1 MEIKYRLYPYP
12 VLSTYSDDYQ
22 SGKFNVVIEPH
33 KEGYHLR
40 VDFIVEL
47 TNEALKNLIRSGQAK
62 YVYHMECAQTG
73 FRKVFQTGEVITSEV
88 LSDKHLNG
96 TLQICPFIVAVE
108 DIHGYSSKDFH
119 EDYHGISF
127 DIEAGCI
134 MASGKMVTV
143 HISKDVDELER
154 MPSIFSIARNAD
166 DSCKQMVVDFSGRKI
181 LIKLPTEDYY
191 SYKQLSKTPQIQSVL
206 NSLTIVPALI
216 YVLSELKRVSV
227 SEREEHEENLWYRIL
242 AKTLATKFN
251 CDISSEDFEERDVMC
266 LAQSL
271 INEPL
276 SDAFKMLAGF
286 SGGDDE

>member
-40 VDFIVEL
+40 VDFTVEL

-73 FRKVFQTGEVITSEV
+73 FRKVFQTGAVITSEV

-154 MPSIFSIARNAD
+154 MPSIFS
-166 DSCKQMVVDFSGRKI
+166 GWKI

>member
-22 SGKFNVVIEPH
+22 SGKFNAVIEPR

-40 VDFIVEL
+40 VDFTAEL
-47 TNEALKNLIRSGQAK
+47 TNDALKKLIRSGQAK

-73 FRKVFQTGEVITSEV
+73 FRKVFQTGEVIASEL
-88 LSDKHLNG
+88 LSDKNLNG
-96 TLQICPFIVAVE
+96 TLQICSFIVAVE
-108 DIHGYSSKDFH
+108 DIQGYSSEDFH
-119 EDYHGISF
+119 EDYRGISF

-134 MASGKMVTV
+134 MASGKMVAV
-143 HISKDVDELER
+143 HISKDVDELEH

-166 DSCKQMVVDFSGRKI
+166 DTCKHMMVDYSGRKI
-181 LIKLPTEDYY
+181 VIKLPMDDYY
-191 SYKQLSKTPQIQSVL
+191 SYKQLSKTPQIQAVL

-216 YVLSELKRVSV
+216 YVLGELKRVSV
-227 SEREEHEENLWYRIL
+227 SEREENAENLWYRVL
-242 AKTLATKFN
+242 AKTLATKFD
-251 CDISSEDFEERDVMC
+251 CDISSEEFEEQDVMR

-271 INEPL
+271 INEPV

>member
-40 VDFIVEL
+40 VDFTVEL

-96 TLQICPFIVAVE
+96 TLQICPFIVAV
-108 DIHGYSSKDFH
+108 

-206 NSLTIVPALI
+206 NSLTIVPAII

-251 CDISSEDFEERDVMC
+251 CDISSEDFEERDVMW